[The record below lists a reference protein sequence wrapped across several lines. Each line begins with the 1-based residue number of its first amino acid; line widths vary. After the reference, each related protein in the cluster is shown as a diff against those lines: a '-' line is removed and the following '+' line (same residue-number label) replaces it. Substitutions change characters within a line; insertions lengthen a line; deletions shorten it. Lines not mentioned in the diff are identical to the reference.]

1 MRSLFFGLCFGLLAV
16 GASAQVGTTVP
27 IIQTQTFHTDAGDVK
42 ITPIYHASVLVQGG
56 GMAIYIDP
64 AKPGKFDG
72 LPKADL
78 ILITH
83 AHGDHVDQDQASIKA
98 VNKSAT
104 QILSPAEVTKIV
116 PTAEVIANGEKKQF
130 GGWTVEAV
138 PAYNLQRG
146 PSAGKFYHPKG
157 TGNGY
162 VLSYGGRRF
171 YFSGDT
177 ENIPEMRALN
187 NIDVAF
193 ICINLPYTMTIDE
206 AAEAVRNFH
215 PKIVIPYHYRS
226 TPPTDLKT
234 FKQKLEGTGIEVRLL
249 DWYPPS

>member
-1 MRSLFFGLCFGLLAV
+1 MDQARPLGGHMKLLVLGLCFGLLAV
-16 GASAQVGTTVP
+16 GASAQLGTTVP

-42 ITPIYHASVLVQGG
+42 ITPIYHASLLVQGG

-83 AHGDHVDQDQASIKA
+83 AHSDHVDQDQTSIKA
-98 VNKSAT
+98 VNKSGT

-138 PAYNLQRG
+138 PAYNLER
-146 PSAGKFYHPKG
+146 SEDRLRARFYHPKG
-157 TGNGY
+157 VGNGY
-162 VLSYGGRRF
+162 VLTYGSRRF
-171 YFSGDT
+171 YFSG
-177 ENIPEMRALN
+177 R
-187 NIDVAF
+187 
-193 ICINLPYTMTIDE
+193 
-206 AAEAVRNFH
+206 H
-215 PKIVIPYHYRS
+215 S
-226 TPPTDLKT
+226 KT
-234 FKQKLEGTGIEVRLL
+234 FPRCRRSPTTLTSR
-249 DWYPPS
+249 SSA